1 MSRRVEVI
9 CAQKYTLSNGA
20 LSKYKFGGALE
31 GKPTTFVL
39 CVDADG
45 DLRVLDNGKQNDFHL
60 YVQEGPSRH
69 RNERLVIAAKED
81 DAYLWHL
88 RRVRHISRLPPP
100 GKSNIYVFFRKD
112 AGFPDGFYRA
122 GLAYTVEEV
131 RLPYHPSHHALT
143 RLRDFVSCRRV
154 WAWWDC
160 RAFALCRRRHSKCD
174 ARPSAARRP
183 FHLPPLSA
191 PVPVISRPLIFVMIG
206 CCDPHTIW
214 GATSSR

>member
-9 CAQKYTLSNGA
+9 CAQKYTLTNGA
-20 LSKYKFGGALE
+20 LSKDKCGGPLE

-100 GKSNIYVFFRKD
+100 GVLSCEMGMCAGSARFSTRYEWSYGSSTTKS
-112 AGFPDGFYRA
+112 
-122 GLAYTVEEV
+122 
-131 RLPYHPSHHALT
+131 
-143 RLRDFVSCRRV
+143 
-154 WAWWDC
+154 
-160 RAFALCRRRHSKCD
+160 
-174 ARPSAARRP
+174 
-183 FHLPPLSA
+183 
-191 PVPVISRPLIFVMIG
+191 
-206 CCDPHTIW
+206 
-214 GATSSR
+214 

>member
-143 RLRDFVSCRRV
+143 RLREILSHVDVFGRGGIAVRLRYV
-154 WAWWDC
+154 AGGIPTVT
-160 RAFALCRRRHSKCD
+160 HV
-174 ARPSAARRP
+174 
-183 FHLPPLSA
+183 HLLPEDLSIFPP
-191 PVPVISRPLIFVMIG
+191 SRPL
-206 CCDPHTIW
+206 CL
-214 GATSSR
+214 